1 MQGWHPGADHSVTLD
16 GRIYD
21 YVKAHGGR
29 APDVDE
35 GLAQRTHDHYIDV
48 ALADYLMRTGP
59 AGGRDHGRLD
69 HPRGRPQLPARRPPD
84 GRARTARLPGRRR
97 RRPRH
102 HGGRE
107 PRRLPGGRPDAERE
121 RAVDELAAA
130 PPWPEDPAG
139 YMRASRTTCRRDA
152 SLPAARA
159 WPIPTWVT
167 AGEPISLFAS
177 HIAKYF
183 SNSIR
188 EDGLLAVATAGI
200 VFAPGGAG
208 TMQEIFQDGA
218 QNAYR
223 VFGRSPMAF
232 LDSGHYCAETGLYPA
247 LQRQAARLGF
257 ADLLSVGDEPE
268 EILERFPAAATAPR
282 VDGSA
287 GDARQAHAQ
296 RALKRAPERQSVWMS
311 PPSIT
316 KSAPV
321 TLPARSPLSI
331 STRSATCFGCR
342 EAPRRRA
349 RHGLARARPPARRPP
364 CPRSCRPRRPTRARA
379 RSSTGPGL
387 TC

>member
-1 MQGWHPGADHSVTLD
+1 MTSADRRPYVVRPERLYTREELMQGWSPGADHSVTLD

-48 ALADYLMRTGP
+48 ALADYLMRTGRP
-59 AGGRDHGRLD
+59 VVGIMGGSTTLAADPNYRRVVHLTAALAQ
-69 HPRGRPQLPARRPPD
+69 RGYLVV
-84 GRARTARLPGRRR
+84 
-97 RRPRH
+97 
-102 HGGRE
+102 GG
-107 PRRLPGGRPDAERE
+107 GGLGIMEAANLGAYLTDCPDAERE

-139 YMRASRTTCRRDA
+139 YMRVADDLRARFA
-152 SLPAARA
+152 PGGESLA
-159 WPIPTWVT
+159 IPTWVT

-232 LDSGHYCAETGLYPA
+232 LDRGHYCTETGLYPA

-268 EILERFPAAATAPR
+268 EILDRFTAVSATPR
-282 VDGSA
+282 VDG
-287 GDARQAHAQ
+287 
-296 RALKRAPERQSVWMS
+296 APEILVRRMRN
-311 PPSIT
+311 
-316 KSAPV
+316 
-321 TLPARSPLSI
+321 AR
-331 STRSATCFGCR
+331 
-342 EAPRRRA
+342 
-349 RHGLARARPPARRPP
+349 
-364 CPRSCRPRRPTRARA
+364 
-379 RSSTGPGL
+379 
-387 TC
+387 